1 MNLLLLEPAES
12 DAATAVISG
21 RRANHMR
28 TVQRAVPGT
37 TLRAG
42 VIGGGFGEVKVL
54 ADDGAAYTVT
64 YTAVAARP
72 PAPLPLQ
79 LVIALPRPKMVNRLL
94 QAVTAMGI
102 KQITFI
108 NSWRVE
114 KSYWQSPQLSAD
126 NIRLQLLLGLEQGVD
141 TQLPTVTFEPLFKPF
156 VEDRL
161 AAHSGD
167 GLRLLAHPSGGEPC
181 PVAAAKPAT
190 LVVGPEGGFIDYE
203 VALLTAQGFSAVTMG
218 PRILRVE
225 TAVVALA
232 SRLYPAG

>member
-12 DAATAVISG
+12 AAASTLIGG
-21 RRANHMR
+21 RRATHMR
-28 TVQRAVPGT
+28 AVQRATPGA

-42 VIGGGFGEVKVL
+42 VIGGGLGEVTVL
-54 ADDGAAYTVT
+54 ADDGAAFTVA
-64 YTAVAARP
+64 YRAGAERP

-79 LVIALPRPKMVNRLL
+79 LVVALPRPKMVNRLL
-94 QAVTAMGI
+94 QAITAMGV

-114 KSYWQSPQLSAD
+114 KSYWQSPQLGAD

-161 AAHSGD
+161 AAQCGD
-167 GLRLLAHPSGGEPC
+167 GLRLLAHPGGSEPC
-181 PVAAAKPAT
+181 PVAATAPAT

-203 VALLTAQGFSAVTMG
+203 VALLAEQGFSAVTMG

-232 SRLYPAG
+232 SRLYPAS